1 MSLTSS
7 NQLRDGAGASGTQL
21 REMPWGCVARQWS
34 GIILFAFVLT
44 HLLNHA
50 VGVFGVEAMQYAQQW
65 RWLLWQSWPGT
76 VVLYGAVATHM
87 CLSAYRITRRHT
99 WRMPRDEAWQVLSGL
114 AIPLLAISHVMQT
127 RIAYSWFGLDTSY
140 QAVLYRLWPAA
151 VGSQVLLLLVA
162 WSHGVIGM
170 HHAMRYQTWYN
181 STWRMTGL
189 VLAILIPSASLMG
202 FVASGREASG
212 GVAPQG
218 LSAEDAARLKE
229 IGDVIYWGIA
239 AFAACFVGIIG
250 VFYLRR
256 RAGNTVSITY
266 RGFGRVEVPIGTS
279 ILEASRVNH
288 IPHPSSCRGRGR
300 CASCRVQIL
309 SGADA
314 IPEPFG
320 AERMVLASIGAPGN
334 VRLACQLRPS
344 RDIGVRILMPVLG
357 RNGIGVDQD
366 SDAQEWAME
375 SLATVL
381 VLDVRAFTTLTH
393 NRLPY
398 EIAVLINRFAAEMRQ
413 AVESHGGRVDQ
424 MYGDGLMAVFEA
436 SDKKGKGAREALRA
450 ARDMTRVL
458 ELLNAEMRGAL
469 PIPIRAGIGVH
480 TGPVVLARVGD
491 GLNVNEVRAIGE
503 TVAVAATLESATKE
517 FIADYVISQETA
529 DASGFDFSSLGRREV
544 MMDVS
549 GTGVSCYVVPDAAA
563 LDRAM
568 SAPAMLGALHMTRA

>member
-1 MSLTSS
+1 MPLTSS
-7 NQLRDGAGASGTQL
+7 NQMRDGEETSGAHL
-21 REMPWGCVARQWS
+21 REMPWGCLARQWS

-50 VGVFGVEAMQYAQQW
+50 VGVFGVGAMQYVQQW
-65 RWLLWQSWPGT
+65 RWLIWQSWPGT
-76 VVLYGAVATHM
+76 VLLYGAVATHM

-99 WRMPRDEAWQVLSGL
+99 WRMPRDEAWQILSGL

-151 VGSQVLLLLVA
+151 VGSQILLLLVS

-181 STWRMTGL
+181 STWRMSGL
-189 VLAILIPSASLMG
+189 VLAVLIPSAALMG
-202 FVASGREASG
+202 FVAGGREASI

-218 LSAEDAARLKE
+218 LSPQDAAELKG
-229 IGDVIYWGIA
+229 IADVIYWGIA
-239 AFAACFVGIIG
+239 AFALSFVGIIG

-256 RAGNTVSITY
+256 RAGNTVTVTY
-266 RGFGRVEVPIGTS
+266 RGFGKVQVPIGTS

-300 CASCRVQIL
+300 CATCRVQIL
-309 SGADA
+309 TGTEG
-314 IPEPFG
+314 ITEPFG
-320 AERMVLASIGAPGN
+320 AERMVLSSIGAQGD
-334 VRLACQLRPS
+334 VRLACQLRPLQ
-344 RDIGVRILMPVLG
+344 DISVRILMPVLG
-357 RNGIGVDQD
+357 RNGVGMDHDIE
-366 SDAQEWAME
+366 AQEWAME

-398 EIAVLINRFAAEMRQ
+398 EIAVLINRFASEMRQ
-413 AVESHGGRVDQ
+413 AVESHGGRIDQ

-436 SDKKGKGAREALRA
+436 SDKKGNGAREALRA
-450 ARDMTRVL
+450 ARDMSRVL

-469 PIPIRAGIGVH
+469 PIPIRAGIGIH
-480 TGPVVLARVGD
+480 TGNIVLARVGD
-491 GLNVNEVRAIGE
+491 GLSTNEVRAIGA

-517 FIADYVISQETA
+517 FIADYVISQESA
-529 DASGFDFSSLGRREV
+529 EASGFDFSGLGRREV

-549 GTGVSCYVVPDAAA
+549 GAGIACYAVPDAAA
-563 LDRAM
+563 LDRVM
-568 SAPAMLGALHMTRA
+568 SGPAVLGALHLARA

>member
-7 NQLRDGAGASGTQL
+7 NQLRDGAEASGTQL
-21 REMPWGCVARQWS
+21 REMPWGCLARQWS

-50 VGVFGVEAMQYAQQW
+50 VGVFGVNAMQYVQQW
-65 RWLLWQSWPGT
+65 RWLIWQSWPGT
-76 VVLYGAVATHM
+76 VLLYGAVATHM

-99 WRMPRDEAWQVLSGL
+99 WRMPRDEAWQILSGL
-114 AIPLLAISHVMQT
+114 AIPLLAISHVMGT

-151 VGSQVLLLLVA
+151 VGSQILLLLVA

-181 STWRMTGL
+181 STWRMSGL
-189 VLAILIPSASLMG
+189 VLAVLIPSAALMG
-202 FVASGREASG
+202 FVAGGREASM
-212 GVAPQG
+212 GVAPQA
-218 LSAEDAARLKE
+218 LSPEDAWRLKE

-239 AFAACFVGIIG
+239 AFALSFVGVIG

-256 RAGNTVSITY
+256 RAGNTVTVTY
-266 RGFGRVEVPIGTS
+266 RGFGKVQVPIGTS

-300 CASCRVQIL
+300 CATCRVQIL
-309 SGADA
+309 NGAEG
-314 IPEPFG
+314 ISEPFG
-320 AERMVLASIGAPGN
+320 AERMVLSSIGAQGD
-334 VRLACQLRPS
+334 VRLACQLRPLQ
-344 RDIGVRILMPVLG
+344 DISVRILMPVLG
-357 RNGIGVDQD
+357 RSGVGVDHD
-366 SDAQEWAME
+366 IEAQEWAME

-398 EIAVLINRFAAEMRQ
+398 EIAVLINRFASEMRQ
-413 AVESHGGRVDQ
+413 AVESHGGRIDQ

-436 SDKKGKGAREALRA
+436 PEKKGNGAREALRA
-450 ARDMTRVL
+450 ARDMSRVL

-469 PIPIRAGIGVH
+469 PIPIRAGIGIH
-480 TGPVVLARVGD
+480 TGNIVLARVGD
-491 GLNVNEVRAIGE
+491 GLSANEVRAIGE
-503 TVAVAATLESATKE
+503 TVAVAATLENATKE
-517 FIADYVISQETA
+517 FIADYVISQESA
-529 DASGFDFSSLGRREV
+529 EASGFDFSSFGRREV

-549 GTGVSCYVVPDAAA
+549 GAGISCYAVPDAAA

-568 SAPAMLGALHMTRA
+568 SSPAVLGALHLARA